1 MGAIHKKY
9 EKLVKVEEKM
19 LGCAS
24 VRIEG
29 RFSTSKIGEIVSIVK
44 GSLELKTS
52 KMSGFEID
60 RILKEVS
67 LKLAKQEEKS

>member
-1 MGAIHKKY
+1 VGAIHKKY
-9 EKLVKVEEKM
+9 EQLVKVEEKM

-29 RFSTSKIGEIVSIVK
+29 RLSTSKIGEIVSIVK

-52 KMSGFEID
+52 KMSGFEIN
-60 RILKEVS
+60 RIFKEVS
-67 LKLAKQEEKS
+67 LKLAKQEEKT